1 LSNRVEPEIPTISI
15 DQDQVKM
22 AREPVA
28 KTHKSE
34 QVNSATNTSKALTA
48 AQTLLI
54 LIPYFALAGT
64 GWYFYQQQVS
74 VNNTLASSSARI
86 QQLENQL
93 SATGEEMGEST
104 IALKVKL
111 ETISEK
117 TELLLSE
124 MDKLWASAWRR
135 NQEEI
140 KALNSKSIN
149 MAQQQDKY
157 IRSVSQQNNALNDLK
172 DKITTTEFSINAVS
186 EQMVTANSLKEQ
198 FKKLSTQLNTLDANA
213 KSRDKQQMFTATSI
227 NQFDTSLQLL
237 VERMERL
244 EAILAS
250 KSAPAI

>member
-1 LSNRVEPEIPTISI
+1 MSKRVEPEIPTISI

-34 QVNSATNTSKALTA
+34 PVHSADNAPKALSA
-48 AQTLLI
+48 VQTLLI

-64 GWYFYQQQVS
+64 GWYFYQQQIS
-74 VNNTLASSSARI
+74 VNNILVSSSARI

-124 MDKLWASAWRR
+124 MDKLWASAWRK
-135 NQEEI
+135 NQQEI
-140 KALNSKSIN
+140 KALNSKSIKI
-149 MAQQQDKY
+149 AQQQDKNT
-157 IRSVSQQNNALNDLK
+157 RSVSQQNNALNDLK
-172 DKITTTEFSINAVS
+172 DKITTNEFSINAVS
-186 EQMVTANSLKEQ
+186 EQMVTASSLKEQ

-213 KSRDKQQMFTATSI
+213 KSRDKQQMFTATSV

-237 VERMERL
+237 VERLERL
-244 EAILAS
+244 EARLV
-250 KSAPAI
+250 KPGL

>member
-1 LSNRVEPEIPTISI
+1 MSNRVEPEIPTINI

-28 KTHKSE
+28 KAHKSE
-34 QVNSATNTSKALTA
+34 QVNSATNTPKTLTA

-93 SATGEEMGEST
+93 SATGEEIGEST

-111 ETISEK
+111 EAVSEK

-149 MAQQQDKY
+149 MAQQQDKNTG
-157 IRSVSQQNNALNDLK
+157 SVSQQNNALNDLK
-172 DKITTTEFSINAVS
+172 DKITATEFSINAVS
-186 EQMVTANSLKEQ
+186 EQMVTASSLKEQ

-237 VERMERL
+237 IERMERL

-250 KSAPAI
+250 KSGP

>member
-1 LSNRVEPEIPTISI
+1 MSNRIEPEIPTINI

-28 KTHKSE
+28 KAHKSE
-34 QVNSATNTSKALTA
+34 QVNSATNTPKTLTA

-111 ETISEK
+111 EAVSEK

-149 MAQQQDKY
+149 MAQQQDKNTG
-157 IRSVSQQNNALNDLK
+157 SVSQQNNALNDLK
-172 DKITTTEFSINAVS
+172 DKITATEFSINAVS
-186 EQMVTANSLKEQ
+186 EQMVTASSLKEQ

-250 KSAPAI
+250 KSGPAI

>member
-1 LSNRVEPEIPTISI
+1 MSNRVEPEIPTINI

-22 AREPVA
+22 AREPAA
-28 KTHKSE
+28 KAHKSE
-34 QVNSATNTSKALTA
+34 QVNSATNTPKTLTA

-74 VNNTLASSSARI
+74 VNNNLASSSARI

-93 SATGEEMGEST
+93 SATGEEIGEST

-111 ETISEK
+111 EAVSEK

-149 MAQQQDKY
+149 MAQQQDKNTG
-157 IRSVSQQNNALNDLK
+157 SVSQQNNTLNDLK
-172 DKITTTEFSINAVS
+172 DKITATEFSINAVS
-186 EQMVTANSLKEQ
+186 EQMVTASSLKEQ

-250 KSAPAI
+250 KSGP